1 MHHKK
6 ILLVVA
12 CLAIALPVFASATTI
27 DDLQAQVWTSV
38 QRSVIIG
45 SVILLML
52 GALVVVGVRSI
63 ASALKAMTAA
73 MDELAAGHFDVVLPG
88 SAAIFLPFTA
98 ALGATT
104 APASASPVRRQ
115 WGFALLWLLLV
126 FAAMRPQWLGDPLP
140 APTTGRRIL
149 LAVDVSG
156 SMATQDMAGNASRLQ
171 VVQEVAGR
179 FIDGRQ
185 GDQVGLIL
193 FGTQPYVQAPLTSDL
208 VTVHR
213 FLDES
218 LVGVAGNETAIGD
231 AIGMALK
238 RLRAER
244 DAGGAAAHADRTILI
259 LLTDGESNAGILQPQ
274 QAAHFAAEAGLRIY
288 TIGVGAAA
296 QTGFFGVRGNNDL
309 DEATLKQIAAGT
321 GGQYFRAT
329 DANAL
334 QAVYRQIDQL
344 EPSAGRDQWLRP
356 TDEWFW
362 YPLAAALLLSVPAV
376 WFGARRWT

>member
-1 MHHKK
+1 V
-6 ILLVVA
+6 IQ
-12 CLAIALPVFASATTI
+12 LAWPWMAAALP
-27 DDLQAQVWTSV
+27 LPWLHY
-38 QRSVIIG
+38 R
-45 SVILLML
+45 LR
-52 GALVVVGVRSI
+52 GA
-63 ASALKAMTAA
+63 AA
-73 MDELAAGHFDVVLPG
+73 PG
-88 SAAIFLPFTA
+88 SAAIFLPFAA
-98 ALGATT
+98 ALGAAA
-104 APASASPVRRQ
+104 APAPLTAGRRQ

-126 FAAMRPQWLGDPLP
+126 FAAMRPQWLGEPLP

-179 FIDGRQ
+179 FIDGRH

-193 FGTQPYVQAPLTSDL
+193 FGTQPYVQAPLTPDL

-244 DAGGAAAHADRTILI
+244 AEAAAGAKEDRTVLI
-259 LLTDGESNAGILQPQ
+259 LLTDGESNAGILQPA
-274 QAAHFAAEAGLRIY
+274 QAARFAAEAGLRIY
-288 TIGVGAAA
+288 TIGVGAAV
-296 QTGFFGVRGNNDL
+296 QQGLFGMRGNNDL
-309 DEATLKQIAAGT
+309 DEATLKEIAKTT

-329 DANAL
+329 DADAL
-334 QAVYRQIDQL
+334 KTVYQQIDQL
-344 EPSAGRDQWLRP
+344 EPAAGRDQWLRP
-356 TDEWFW
+356 TDEWFL
-362 YPLAAALLLSVPAV
+362 YPLAAALVLSVPGA